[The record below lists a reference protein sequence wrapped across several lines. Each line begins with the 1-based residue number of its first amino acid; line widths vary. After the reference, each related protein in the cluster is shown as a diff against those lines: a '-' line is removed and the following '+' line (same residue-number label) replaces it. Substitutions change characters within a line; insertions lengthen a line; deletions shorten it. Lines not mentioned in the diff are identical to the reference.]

1 MTLTVV
7 PMPKGPSVPD
17 LLREL
22 ADGMETGIYSLPE
35 AMAYVFESADGL
47 SAGMIGHTSP
57 VHSCG
62 LLMIGAQFLASEATE
77 GE

>member
-1 MTLTVV
+1 
-7 PMPKGPSVPD
+7 MPKGPSVPD

-22 ADGMETGIYSLPE
+22 ADGMEAGLYALPE
-35 AMAYVFESADGL
+35 AMVYVFESDDGF

-62 LLMIGAQFLASEATE
+62 LLTIGAQFLAQEAVE
-77 GE
+77 